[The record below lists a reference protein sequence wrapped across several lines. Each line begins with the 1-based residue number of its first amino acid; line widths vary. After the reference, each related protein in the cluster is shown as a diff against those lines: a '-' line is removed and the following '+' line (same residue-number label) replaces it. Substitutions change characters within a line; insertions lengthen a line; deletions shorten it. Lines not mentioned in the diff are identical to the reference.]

1 MFRRILVA
9 TDLSKASDGV
19 LGCLRGLIPLG
30 AETAI
35 LVHALGIQ
43 ALEEM
48 RHGMSHFI
56 EPYLQERK
64 KLLEAQGFKTTI
76 ELAMGPAVT
85 EVQRIAREQNASLI
99 VVGSHGATLAR
110 EMLLGGTAMG
120 IVSHATLP
128 VLVIRLKIADAGAE
142 THCEALFDDFCGP
155 VLYCTDFS
163 ETAERAFAYVEQIV
177 ASGGKRVTLLHVQDR
192 SRIEK
197 YLSHRLDEF
206 NATDRQ
212 RMEALSSRLEQRGA
226 EKVCI
231 GLPYGLPSQEI
242 VREAREGGYH
252 LIVMGSRGRGLF
264 AEALLGSVSHQVV
277 RAAPTPVLL
286 VPPADRATTTASIT
300 G

>member
-9 TDLSKASDGV
+9 TDLSKASNRV
-19 LGCLRGLIPLG
+19 LGCLGGLVPLG
-30 AETAI
+30 AESAV
-35 LVHALGIQ
+35 LMHALGIQ
-43 ALEEM
+43 ALEHM
-48 RHGMSHFI
+48 RHGMIQFL
-56 EPYLQERK
+56 EPYLQNQK
-64 KLLEAQGFKTTI
+64 KLLEAAGFNTTI

-85 EVQRIAREQNASLI
+85 EVQRIAREKDASLI

-110 EMLLGGTAMG
+110 EVLLGGTAMG
-120 IVSHATLP
+120 IVSHAALP
-128 VLVIRLKIADAGAE
+128 VLVIRLKIADSGAE
-142 THCEALFDDFCGP
+142 TCCEALFDDFRGP

-163 ETAERAFAYVEQIV
+163 ETAERAFTYVEQIV

-197 YLSHRLDEF
+197 YLPHRLDEF

-212 RMEALSSRLEQRGA
+212 RMEALSARLEQQGA

-231 GLPYGLPSQEI
+231 GLPYGFPSQEI

-252 LIVMGSRGRGLF
+252 LIVMGSRGRGFF

-277 RAAPTPVLL
+277 RTAPVPVLL
-286 VPPADRATTTASIT
+286 VPPADDAGKTRAEH
-300 G
+300 